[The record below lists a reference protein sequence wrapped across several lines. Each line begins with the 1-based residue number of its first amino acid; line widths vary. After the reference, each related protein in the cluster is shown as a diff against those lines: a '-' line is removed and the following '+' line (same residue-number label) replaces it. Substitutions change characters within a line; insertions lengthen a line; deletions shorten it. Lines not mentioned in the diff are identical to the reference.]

1 MNKFAIAA
9 VLASAFSATSAF
21 ALEPIKGS
29 ITFDS
34 QPSQHLSAAPVNSP
48 VSHEFVDEF
57 GKRVSE
63 TYIVTPDRNLKLVD
77 RSISN
82 D

>member
-29 ITFDS
+29 ITFGS
-34 QPSQHLSAAPVNSP
+34 QPAQHLSAAPVNSP
-48 VSHEFVDEF
+48 VTHEFVDEF

-63 TYIVTPDRNLKLVD
+63 TYLVTADHSLKLVD

>member
-29 ITFDS
+29 ITFGS
-34 QPSQHLSAAPVNSP
+34 QSSQHLSAAPVNSP
-48 VSHEFVDEF
+48 VTHEFVDEF

-63 TYIVTPDRNLKLVD
+63 TYLVTADHSLKLVD
-77 RSISN
+77 RQISN